1 MPCLFCRL
9 CRCRRDGLDYSVA
22 GRESR
27 GLVTGQVWSTVD
39 LEHAGL
45 AIDGPGAGCVLGVM
59 AASKR
64 GGGHGPANVCSR
76 PRWKLRR
83 LIDTGRAVRD
93 DRREVSAA
101 VANSTATDRRARAG
115 FHVLARAVPRLGHLF
130 GLTAES
136 DTCCLTPRHVTA
148 TVARHRNTA
157 PLLAGLPALSGTYI
171 RDAQPVRPVYP
182 HFPQT
187 GRCAYM
193 PPELQKRPL
202 LRQIVD
208 MSYIRVM
215 TSIPA
220 IASHPGRHQ
229 NSHQHHGKRQS
240 AVVQHAHPVGKRCRK

>member
-1 MPCLFCRL
+1 MPAATH
-9 CRCRRDGLDYSVA
+9 RRV
-22 GRESR
+22 
-27 GLVTGQVWSTVD
+27 
-39 LEHAGL
+39 
-45 AIDGPGAGCVLGVM
+45 
-59 AASKR
+59 
-64 GGGHGPANVCSR
+64 
-76 PRWKLRR
+76 
-83 LIDTGRAVRD
+83 IDTGRAVRA

-101 VANSTATDRRARAG
+101 VANSTVTDRQVQTR
-115 FHVLARAVPRLGHLF
+115 FHVFARPVPRPGYSS

-136 DTCCLTPRHVTA
+136 DTCSLTPRHVAA
-148 TVARHRNTA
+148 TVARHRSTA

-202 LRQIVD
+202 LGQIVD
-208 MSYIRVM
+208 MSYIRMM

-220 IASHPGRHQ
+220 IASHPSRHQ

-240 AVVQHAHPVGKRCRK
+240 AVVQHAHPGGKRCRM